1 MNPLRADAERN
12 RRLVLDAA
20 AAAFAEGG
28 LDVGVAE
35 IAHRAGVGNATVFR
49 RFPSKDDL
57 ILAVIED
64 RFCEL
69 LVSARAAA
77 AEPDP
82 WDGVRVFLEGMVEWQ
97 TNDRGCLE
105 GIAAGFLEHPRL
117 QELYAELSALVDAV
131 IERARAAVV
140 VRADVTTT
148 DLKFVA
154 SAAARATFPY
164 AESMPDLWRRYLG
177 IMLDGLRPASATP
190 LSAPAPTVA
199 DITAAI
205 TDSQRRRG

>member
-1 MNPLRADAERN
+1 MNPLRVDAERN

-64 RFCEL
+64 RCSDL
-69 LVSARAAA
+69 IASARAAA

-82 WDGVRVFLEGMVEWQ
+82 WQGLRVYLEGMVEWQ
-97 TNDRGCLE
+97 ASDRGCLE

-117 QELYAELSALVDAV
+117 QELHAELNALVDDV
-131 IERARAAVV
+131 IDRARAAGV
-140 VRADVTTT
+140 VRADLTAT
-148 DLKFVA
+148 DLKFLA

-177 IMLDGLRPASATP
+177 IMLDGLRPDAATP
-190 LSAPAPTVA
+190 LSAPAPTMA
-199 DITAAI
+199 DITAAH
-205 TDSQRRRG
+205 TDAQRRRE